1 MNVKKHFDLNITL
14 AGSSISQTFELDKDI
29 THINGLLL
37 TCNRDD
43 LLYYRGSQ
51 RIEVNKQELFPDGYE
66 SKLLICGI
74 NVSPNLR
81 YHDTGNMPTGNRL
94 VKVEYK
100 DSEDSRAPFEPY
112 RVRVYLSCEQTEM
125 P

>member
-1 MNVKKHFDLNITL
+1 MNVKKHFDITVTT
-14 AGSSISQTFELDKDI
+14 AGSSVSQTFELDKDI
-29 THINGLLL
+29 THITGLLL
-37 TCNRDD
+37 TSNRDD

-66 SKLLICGI
+66 SKLLIIGI
-74 NVSPNLR
+74 NVSPNAR

-94 VKVEYK
+94 VKVEFK
-100 DSEDSRAPFEPY
+100 DSEDNRAPFEAY

-125 P
+125 L